1 MSRCSIS
8 LDPSG
13 QLLLEIPSQTVSGGH
28 SILIPPTEGG
38 LKILTQT
45 LRKREAAIS
54 RLGDVGSPTQAQVEA
69 WLRQDR
75 AERQEKAKQKTL
87 GDFPGLDME
96 IDL

>member
-1 MSRCSIS
+1 MKCSIS

-38 LKILTQT
+38 LKILLQT
-45 LRKREAAIS
+45 LRKRERAIS
-54 RLGDVGSPTQAQVEA
+54 RLGDPGSPTQAQVEA

-75 AERQEKAKQKTL
+75 LERASAAKAKTTSQF
-87 GDFPGLDME
+87 DGLDIE
-96 IDL
+96 LDL